1 MLNRRSFLRGLSA
14 GVPVLALPGAARA
27 QAKRPRLHAMVV
39 GINTYYGRAAR
50 GQVPNLLGC
59 INDAN
64 DIAQQVAKLD
74 PGSLRVLGT
83 RNEPVT
89 RSAFLTAWQ
98 DMVVAAGEGDT
109 LLLTYSGH
117 GGQIRQLCP
126 GNEEDGYDETLILS
140 GFDIGQAREA
150 AEHIV
155 DDELAERFAAA
166 AAKRLL
172 VVFVADSCFSGT
184 VYRSVETAANV
195 RYRTIRSYE
204 LTRGASSANACSA
217 AAPEDPPNLLFLSGS
232 QENEVVPEINVD
244 GQWRGALSYAVARA
258 LEGRAARGG
267 VVTAYGLS
275 EFVLRY
281 VQSLSDAGQ
290 HPSVTWPSRTRTTP
304 NDVMTVERSTPVV
317 MLDAMTPPPAPRSAH
332 QDEVWP
338 VRLRFLGLIPA
349 ERLQIANSLTH
360 AILVT
365 ESDPAALIW
374 DARQQLIL
382 NDQGHRI
389 AEDVDAGALQH
400 AIDRRRAW
408 ERVSALSAE
417 NGLTV
422 RIRLRGE
429 PPGARASAASD
440 ATHKEGTRLFI
451 DVDGVADGA
460 YFTVFNLT
468 GNGKVELIEPGPS
481 HLACGTA
488 VCSTGMR
495 KMKGVPIKPFEVE
508 VGAPFGAEHVVAVAG
523 SLPLSRLMPAL
534 VQARNKL
541 AAADILTGLTREL
554 QTQPLQ
560 AGFRGIYSAREEV
573 SDPPGQTP

>member
-1 MLNRRSFLRGLSA
+1 MLSRRSFLQGLSA
-14 GVPVLALPGAARA
+14 SVPVLGRRGAAWA
-27 QAKRPRLHAMVV
+27 QTRRQRLHAMVV
-39 GINTYYGRAAR
+39 GINKYYGRAGR

-64 DIAQQVAKLD
+64 DIAEQVAKLD
-74 PGSLRVLGT
+74 PGSLRVLGV

-89 RSAFLTAWQ
+89 RAAFFSAWQ
-98 DMVVAAGEGDT
+98 DMVAAAAEGDT

-117 GGQIRQLCP
+117 GGQVRELCP
-126 GNEEDGYDETLILS
+126 GNEDDGLDETLILS

-155 DDELAERFAAA
+155 DDELARRFAAA
-166 AAKRLL
+166 AARRLL

-184 VYRSVETAANV
+184 VYRSVEAAANV

-204 LTRGASSANACSA
+204 LARGSASADACRA

-232 QENEVVPEINVD
+232 QENEVVPEINVG

-258 LEGRAARGG
+258 LEGRAASKG

-290 HPSVTWPSRTRTTP
+290 HPNVTWPSRTRATP
-304 NDVMTVERSTPVV
+304 NDVMTLEGSTPVLV
-317 MLDAMTPPPAPRSAH
+317 LRDSQPPSVPRPA
-332 QDEVWP
+332 QDDEVWP
-338 VRLRFLGLIPA
+338 VRLRILGLTA
-349 ERLQIANSLTH
+349 AQRQEIAKALTH
-360 AILVT
+360 ATLVG

-374 DARQQLIL
+374 DAERRLIL

-389 AEDVDAGALQH
+389 AEGVGAGQLQH

-422 RIRLRGE
+422 RIRLPGE
-429 PPGARASAASD
+429 PSDAPPSAAAD
-440 ATHKEGTRLFI
+440 ATHKERTRLLI

-468 GNGKVELIEPGPS
+468 GNGKIELIEPTPQRDKCEDP
-481 HLACGTA
+481 ACGRGT
-488 VCSTGMR
+488 R
-495 KMKGVPIKPFEVE
+495 KAKGFAIQPLPVVVRP
-508 VGAPFGAEHVVAVAG
+508 PFGADHVVAVAG
-523 SLPLSRLMPAL
+523 ALPLSRLVPAL
-534 VQARNKL
+534 AQSNNEL
-541 AAADILTGLTREL
+541 AAANVLTALASEL
-554 QTQPLQ
+554 QTQPLR
-560 AGFRGIYSAREEV
+560 AGFRGIYSAR
-573 SDPPGQTP
+573 D

>member
-1 MLNRRSFLRGLSA
+1 VLNRRFFLRGLSA
-14 GVPVLALPGAARA
+14 SMPALTLPGAGRALARGA
-27 QAKRPRLHAMVV
+27 RLHAIVV
-39 GINTYYGRAAR
+39 GINTYYGRASR
-50 GQVPNLLGC
+50 SQVPNLLGC

-74 PGSLRVLGT
+74 PGSLRVLGV

-89 RSAFLTAWQ
+89 RAAFLSAWQ
-98 DMVVAAGEGDT
+98 DMLGAAAEGDT

-126 GNEEDGYDETLILS
+126 GNEEDEHDETLILS
-140 GFDIGQAREA
+140 GFDIGQARDG

-184 VYRSVETAANV
+184 VYRSVEAGANV
-195 RYRTIRSYE
+195 RYRTIHSYQ
-204 LTRGASSANACSA
+204 LARGGPPPVGACRA

-232 QENEVVPEINVD
+232 QENEVVPEINVG

-258 LEGRAARGG
+258 LEGRAASGG

-281 VQSLSDAGQ
+281 VQSLADAGQ
-290 HPSVTWPSRTRTTP
+290 HPNVTWPSRTRATP
-304 NDVMTVERSTPVV
+304 NDMMTVAGNTPILV
-317 MLDAMTPPPAPRSAH
+317 LGSETAPPVTSD
-332 QDEVWP
+332 DEVWP
-338 VRLRFLGLIPA
+338 VRLRILGVSA
-349 ERLQIANSLTH
+349 ADGQQIANSLTH
-360 AILVT
+360 AVLVG
-365 ESDPAALIW
+365 EGEPAALIW
-374 DARQQLIL
+374 DARQRLIL

-389 AEDVDAGALQH
+389 AEGVGAGELQH

-422 RIRLRGE
+422 RIRLNTE
-429 PPGARASAASD
+429 PPDAPARAAAD
-440 ATHKEGTRLFI
+440 ATHKARTRLYI
-451 DVDGVADGA
+451 DVGGVRDGT
-460 YFTVFNLT
+460 YFAVFNLT

-481 HLACGTA
+481 HLACGTSI
-488 VCSTGMR
+488 CSAGMR
-495 KMKGVPIKPFEVE
+495 KLKGVPIKPLEVV
-508 VGAPFGAEHVVAVAG
+508 VGAPFGADHVVAVSGA
-523 SLPLSRLMPAL
+523 LPLSRLMPAL
-534 VQARNKL
+534 VQAHDKL
-541 AAADILTGLTREL
+541 AAADVLAGLVSEL

-560 AGFRGIYSAREEV
+560 AGFRGIYSARE
-573 SDPPGQTP
+573 

>member
-1 MLNRRSFLRGLSA
+1 MLNRRSFLRGLCVS
-14 GVPVLALPGAARA
+14 VPVLALPDATRA
-27 QAKRPRLHAMVV
+27 QARRPRLHAMVV
-39 GINTYYGRAAR
+39 GINRYYGRAGR
-50 GQVPNLLGC
+50 GQVPDLLGC

-64 DIAQQVAKLD
+64 DIAQQVAKLA

-89 RSAFLTAWQ
+89 RAAFFSAWQ
-98 DMVVAAGEGDT
+98 DMVAAAGEGDT

-117 GGQIRQLCP
+117 GGQIRQHCP
-126 GNEEDGYDETLILS
+126 GNEEDGHDETLILS
-140 GFDIGQAREA
+140 GFDIGQARDS

-184 VYRSVETAANV
+184 VYRSVEAAADV

-204 LTRGASSANACSA
+204 LARAASSADACRA

-232 QENEVVPEINVD
+232 QENEVVPEINVG

-290 HPSVTWPSRTRTTP
+290 HPNVTWPGRTRATP
-304 NDVMTVERSTPVV
+304 NDVMTVEGNTTVV
-317 MLDAMTPPPAPRSAH
+317 VLDATAPRLAPRSAH

-338 VRLRFLGLIPA
+338 VRLRILGLTAA
-349 ERLQIANSLTH
+349 EGQQIAKSLTH
-360 AILVT
+360 AILVG
-365 ESDPAALIW
+365 ESEPAALIW
-374 DARQQLIL
+374 DAQRQLIL

-389 AEDVDAGALQH
+389 AEGVGTGALQH

-422 RIRLRGE
+422 RVRLRGE
-429 PPGARASAASD
+429 PPDAPASVASD
-440 ATHKEGTRLFI
+440 ATHKERTRLFI

-481 HLACGTA
+481 HLTCATA
-488 VCSTGMR
+488 ICSTGMR
-495 KMKGVPIKPFEVE
+495 KTKGVPIKPLEVE

-523 SLPLSRLMPAL
+523 ALPLSRLMPAL
-534 VQARNKL
+534 AQARNKL
-541 AAADILTGLTREL
+541 AAADVLTGLASEL

-560 AGFRGIYSAREEV
+560 AGFRGIYSARE
-573 SDPPGQTP
+573 